1 MAKDD
6 FYFAF
11 EAKYRGARELI
22 KNRQKVYIP
31 FIDHLKSVYKKMQ
44 HKNSYLYLMICFPE
58 NMD

>member
-11 EAKYRGARELI
+11 EAKYRGSRELI

-31 FIDHLKSVYKKMQ
+31 FIDHLKSVYKKC
-44 HKNSYLYLMICFPE
+44 STRTVIFI
-58 NMD
+58 